1 MTNLQR
7 PCSEAYLAT
16 CGSTPGRRSEPTVL
30 SSPAKLNLF
39 LEVLGKR
46 PDGYHELET
55 VMVRT
60 KFCDQI
66 TFERTSSHEITLSLS
81 DATSPAI
88 RAKIP
93 LDASNLIIKAGLAL
107 QQAAQELTQPQQQY
121 FGAHIILHKRVP
133 PESGLGGGSSNA
145 ATTLLGC
152 RQIWNLDI
160 PDAKLHAIAAS
171 LGSDINFLLSGAAA
185 AVCRG
190 RGEIIQPVKLA
201 KELFFVALRPRL
213 GNSTPAVFRQTHLPV
228 EPRSSTELVD
238 AISNGTKHLAPLIFN
253 RLTEAASGLN
263 PEMRSLLNRIP
274 QIIRRPAFMS
284 GSGSTVFVV
293 ASGRRDANAL
303 ADQLK
308 LAFRL
313 PVWILQCGKDCQVLP
328 PSI

>member
-1 MTNLQR
+1 MQKLTNLQR

-16 CGSTPGRRSEPTVL
+16 CGSTPGRTSQPTVL

-66 TFERTSSHEITLSLS
+66 TFEPKSSTEITLSPS
-81 DATSPAI
+81 EATSQEI

-93 LDASNLIIKAGLAL
+93 LDAGNLIIKAALAL
-107 QQAAQELTQPQQQY
+107 QKTAQDLTQRPC
-121 FGAHIILHKRVP
+121 GAHMILHKRVP

-152 RQIWNLDI
+152 RRIWNLDI
-160 PDAKLHAIAAS
+160 PDEKLHAIAAS

-213 GNSTPAVFRQTHLPV
+213 GNSTPAVFRQTQLPM
-228 EPRSSTELVD
+228 EPRSSAELVD
-238 AISNGTKHLAPLIFN
+238 SISNGTKRLASLIFN

-263 PEMRSLLNRIP
+263 PEMRSLLHRIP
-274 QIIRRPAFMS
+274 QIIHRPAFMS

-293 ASGRRDANAL
+293 ASGRRDANSV

-313 PVWILQCGKDCQVLP
+313 PVWMLECSMDRQVVLP
-328 PSI
+328 SI